1 MLALIDADCFPFV
14 LEEGDTKP
22 CQRASAPKEKK
33 RAAQEEQEVQGQGAR
48 GWEGKGRQGA
58 QS

>member
-33 RAAQEEQEVQGQGAR
+33 RAGQEEQ
-48 GWEGKGRQGA
+48 
-58 QS
+58 